1 MTTGTH
7 LSKNRQ
13 FWKILHKLLKNYLFH
28 LQSHYIMATE
38 KEKSGLHIS
47 TSEYT
52 VKLKFIHILHI
63 KIYTSCIYAESG
75 EQ

>member
-1 MTTGTH
+1 
-7 LSKNRQ
+7 
-13 FWKILHKLLKNYLFH
+13 
-28 LQSHYIMATE
+28 MATE